1 MTDATSPTT
10 EERSP
15 TDDAASPAEGA
26 TPPTV
31 MILGRHH
38 VYALQIAAELS
49 QDLDATII
57 GVAEEK
63 TSPIVQSRYCDR
75 GVIVPPAEE
84 DRDRHAAVVLR
95 AIEKYD
101 PDVVLPVG
109 HLTVEVLDE
118 IRSEIPDDVAY
129 RLPSSDALKVAF
141 DKGETAAVG
150 DEVGIRTPEEYGRL
164 PTGPDADPQ
173 LDVSELPYPVFL
185 KGQKEAGRN
194 IVSKAESEADLWEAY
209 EELRHREEGGDI
221 IVQEYV
227 EGDGHTYATGL
238 LFDDGTP
245 ELEFGQDELR
255 SIPRE
260 GGTGTRVRI
269 LRDDELAAKSKSL
282 LEALEWNGIAL
293 VEYKRAENGEW
304 VLMEINPKF
313 WASYPLASRYGYRF
327 ASTLV
332 VSSLGLPPDSFEAT
346 PSAEGEMV
354 FPLRE
359 VYFSLKHGDEE
370 SLPRSLASMAWPPA
384 RVDIDPRDLQAW
396 IAPGGLSTS
405 VQWAVDL
412 WRGEDDP
419 F

>member
-1 MTDATSPTT
+1 MSDETL
-10 EERSP
+10 P
-15 TDDAASPAEGA
+15 TDEDAPSPDGA

-49 QDLDATII
+49 QDLDATIV

-63 TSPIVQSRYCDR
+63 TSPIVQSRYCDT
-75 GVIVPPAEE
+75 GVVVPPAEE

-95 AIEKYD
+95 AIERYA

-109 HLTVEVLDE
+109 HLTVEVLDD
-118 IRSEIPDDVAY
+118 IRAEIPDGVAY
-129 RLPSSDALKVAF
+129 RLPASDALETAF
-141 DKGETAAVG
+141 DKGETAAVAEG
-150 DEVGIRTPEEYGRL
+150 VGIRTPEEYGRL
-164 PTGPDADPQ
+164 PTGPDADPR
-173 LDVSELPYPVFL
+173 LDASELPYPVFL
-185 KGQKEAGRN
+185 KAEKEAGRN
-194 IVSKAESEADLWEAY
+194 IVSKADSEADLWEAY
-209 EELRHREEGGDI
+209 EELRDREEGGDI

-245 ELEFGQDELR
+245 ELEFGQEEVR
-255 SIPRE
+255 SIPRQ

-269 LRDDELAAKSKSL
+269 LRDDQLAAKSKAL
-282 LEALEWNGIAL
+282 LEALDWNGVAL

-313 WASYPLASRYGYRF
+313 WASYALASRHGYRF

-332 VSSLGLPPDSFEAT
+332 ASSLGLLSDSFEAS

-359 VYFSLKHGDEE
+359 VYFSLKHDEE
-370 SLPRSLASMAWPPA
+370 SLLRSLASIAWPPA
-384 RVDIDPRDLQAW
+384 RVDIDPRDLRAW
-396 IAPGGLSTS
+396 VAPGGLRTS
-405 VQWAVDL
+405 VQWALAL
-412 WRGEDDP
+412 WRGGDDP

>member
-1 MTDATSPTT
+1 MSDAT
-10 EERSP
+10 
-15 TDDAASPAEGA
+15 APAEETA
-26 TPPTV
+26 APPNEANEPRKRDAPPTV

-49 QDLDATII
+49 RDLDARVV
-57 GVAEEK
+57 GVGEEE
-63 TSPIVQSRYCDR
+63 TNPIVQSRYCDR
-75 GVIVPPAEE
+75 GVVVPPAEE
-84 DRDRHAAVVLR
+84 DRAKHAASVLR
-95 AIEKYD
+95 AIKRFH

-118 IRSEIPDDVAY
+118 IRDEIPDGVAF
-129 RLPSSDALKVAF
+129 RLPSSEALETAF
-141 DKGETAAVG
+141 DKGDTAAVA
-150 DEVGIRTPEEYGRL
+150 ESVGIRTPEEYGRL

-173 LDVSELPYPVFL
+173 LDASELPYPVFL
-185 KGQKEAGRN
+185 KAEKEAGRN
-194 IVSKAESEADLWEAY
+194 IVSKVESEDDLWEAY

-227 EGDGHTYATGL
+227 EGDGHTYAIGL

-245 ELEFGQDELR
+245 ELEFGQDEVR

-269 LRDDELAAKSKSL
+269 LRDEELAAKSKAL
-282 LEALEWNGIAL
+282 LEALDWNGVAL
-293 VEYKRAENGEW
+293 VEYKRAANGEW

-313 WASYPLASRYGYRF
+313 WASYALASRYGYRF

-332 VSSLGLPPDSFEAT
+332 ASSLDIPRESFEGS
-346 PSAEGEMV
+346 PSETGEMV

-359 VYFSLKHGDEE
+359 VYFSLKHEEE
-370 SLPRSLASMAWPPA
+370 SLPRSLASLAWPPA
-384 RVDIDPRDLQAW
+384 RVDIDPRDLRAW
-396 IAPGGLSTS
+396 VAPGGLATS
-405 VQWAVDL
+405 MGWALNL
-412 WRGEDDP
+412 WRGGDDP

>member
-1 MTDATSPTT
+1 MNDATSPTN
-10 EERSP
+10 EETP
-15 TDDAASPAEGA
+15 PPADA
-26 TPPTV
+26 TPPAV

-75 GVIVPPAEE
+75 GVVVPPAEE
-84 DRDRHAAVVLR
+84 DRDRHAAFVLR
-95 AIEKYD
+95 AIERYD

-109 HLTVEVLDE
+109 HLTVDVLDE
-118 IRSEIPDDVAY
+118 IRSEIPDGVAY
-129 RLPSSDALKVAF
+129 RLPPSDALEIAF
-141 DKGETAAVG
+141 DKGETAAVA
-150 DEVGIRTPEEYGRL
+150 DDVGIRTPEEYGRL
-164 PTGPDADPQ
+164 PTGPDADPK
-173 LDVSELPYPVFL
+173 LDASELPYPVFL
-185 KGQKEAGRN
+185 KAEKEAGRN
-194 IVSKAESEADLWEAY
+194 IVSKADSEADLWEAY
-209 EELRHREEGGDI
+209 DELRHREEGGDI

-227 EGDGHTYATGL
+227 KGDGHTYATGL
-238 LFDDGTP
+238 LFDDGTA
-245 ELEFGQDELR
+245 ELEFGQDEVR

-269 LRDDELAAKSKSL
+269 LQDDELAAKSRAL
-282 LEALEWNGIAL
+282 LEALDWNGVAL
-293 VEYKRAENGEW
+293 VEYKRTEDGDW

-313 WASYPLASRYGYRF
+313 WASYALASRYGYRF

-332 VSSLGLPPDSFEAT
+332 ANSLGLPSDSFEASPAAT
-346 PSAEGEMV
+346 GEMV

-370 SLPRSLASMAWPPA
+370 SLFRSLASIAWPPA
-384 RVDIDPRDLQAW
+384 RVDIDPWDVRAW
-396 IAPGGLSTS
+396 VAPGGLRTS
-405 VQWAVDL
+405 VRWALDL
-412 WRGEDDP
+412 WRGGDDP